1 MIENPKLSQ
10 DGSKVRAIACL
21 EDLQSGILS
30 PGWLCFVGVAADEKW
45 KGPGRFKTGLEF
57 SLGPIRALYR
67 LFNNSFVK
75 E

>member
-1 MIENPKLSQ
+1 MRTLSYPRTIPKSQ
-10 DGSKVRAIACL
+10 P
-21 EDLQSGILS
+21 S
-30 PGWLCFVGVAADEKW
+30 PAWKTYRQGFHPGLAFLVGFAADGKR
-45 KGPGRFKTGLEF
+45 KGLRRFKTGLEF